1 MSEKIKIVKL
11 ATKQQP
17 SKYKPGET
25 YSIITIMDEQNR
37 KLTAMGK
44 WAEGWN
50 VGDVVE
56 AVVEEKK
63 WTDRDGFEQT
73 GLSMKNPTPSTFKS
87 FKRNSLIDAYHIAAA
102 LTPALYGA
110 TKVKMEE
117 IDKLAEYIK
126 VKLDAAAPSDT
137 PAAAPAKEAVPVV
150 NVNDTAQPHTTAPVV
165 EDDGLEIEDDD
176 KPF

>member
-25 YSIITIMDEQNR
+25 YSIITIMDEKNR
-37 KLTAMGK
+37 KLTAMGN
-44 WAEGWN
+44 WAEGWKE
-50 VGDVVE
+50 GDVIE
-56 AVVEEKK
+56 ANVEEKK
-63 WTDRDGFEQT
+63 WVDRDGFEQT
-73 GLSMKNPTPSTFKS
+73 GLSLKNPNASTFKS

-102 LTPALYGA
+102 LTPALYG
-110 TKVKMEE
+110 TKKIKMEE

-126 VKLDAAAPSDT
+126 AKLDAAAPSDA
-137 PAAAPAKEAVPVV
+137 PAAAPVKEAVPVV
-150 NVNDTAQPHTTAPVV
+150 NVNDTAQAQTTAPVV
-165 EDDGLEIEDDD
+165 EDDGLVIEDDD